1 MSNLFPN
8 LGRGAERLKKSPVD
22 FMTDDGVGPEAVR
35 VSMVSKPDPTGV
47 LEEVDFIPHK
57 RKPPPAPG
65 KGGKKKSKVSKRLT
79 KRKDRRKHSRTHRK
93 KRKGSKTR
101 RKNKVRRK
109 H

>member
-1 MSNLFPN
+1 MSDLFPN

-35 VSMVSKPDPTGV
+35 INMVSKPDPTGV

-57 RKPPPAPG
+57 RTPPPAPG
-65 KGGKKKSKVSKRLT
+65 KGGRKKSKVSKRLT
-79 KRKDRRKHSRTHRK
+79 KRKDRRKHRK

-101 RKNKVRRK
+101 RKHKVRRK